1 MKSWGVSIAS
11 ENKQHTILKA
21 QLSEMDIHAES
32 VPLSFKA
39 KSGGQELRPAPF
51 AFVNDLKSTLFH
63 LLEEKERLI
72 L

>member
-11 ENKQHTILKA
+11 ENKQRTILKA
-21 QLSEMDIHAES
+21 QLSEMDIHGES
-32 VPLSFKA
+32 VPLSFKT
-39 KSGGQELRPAPF
+39 KSGGQELQPAPF